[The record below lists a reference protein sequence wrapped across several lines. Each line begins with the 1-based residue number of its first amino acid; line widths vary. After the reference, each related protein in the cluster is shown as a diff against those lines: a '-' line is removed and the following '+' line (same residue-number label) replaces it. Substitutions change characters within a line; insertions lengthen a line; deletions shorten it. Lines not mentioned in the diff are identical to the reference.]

1 MTALPRYVPSST
13 TLQGARWQ
21 RSSRSNGMNNC
32 VETATLDTTTHD
44 LLQSRA
50 AARLLAVRDSKNTAG
65 PALLF
70 SPGPWETFV
79 DSLR

>member
-1 MTALPRYVPSST
+1 MTELPRHVLSST
-13 TLQGARWQ
+13 TLHGARWQ

-32 VETATLDTTTHD
+32 VETATLDSGSLTG
-44 LLQSRA
+44 LR
-50 AARLLAVRDSKNTAG
+50 AVRDSKDTAG